1 MPKIRAECLPES
13 EELRM
18 TAATNIDDA
27 EVARFARLSAQWWDP
42 NGKFKPLHALA
53 PARLRFIRD
62 VVDTHFDGDFDA
74 RHPLKDKRV
83 LDVGCGG
90 GLVSEPLARM
100 GGTVTAIDPSS
111 ENIGIARAH
120 ASETGVSVDYRAVTA
135 ESLVEAGETFDLVTC
150 LEVIEHVPS
159 PDSFVG
165 TLSKLIKPDGC
176 LILSTLNRTMKS
188 YALAIV
194 GAEYVLGW
202 LERGTHDWN
211 RFLTPDELAD
221 FAGAVNLEVF
231 ERSGIVFNP
240 LTGVW
245 TTSGDMDVNYM
256 LAARPSPHS
265 AGLSSTIGSA
275 GE

>member
-1 MPKIRAECLPES
+1 
-13 EELRM
+13 M
-18 TAATNIDDA
+18 TAKTNIDDA
-27 EVARFARLSAQWWDP
+27 EVTRFARLSAEWWDP

-62 VVDTHFDGDFDA
+62 TVDTTFAADFGE
-74 RHPLKDKRV
+74 RRPLTGRRV

-90 GLVSEPLARM
+90 GLVSEPMARM
-100 GGTVTAIDPSS
+100 GGQVTAIDPGE

-120 ASETGVSVDYRAVTA
+120 AKKSGVSVDYRAVTA
-135 ESLVEAGETFDLVTC
+135 ESLVEAGETYDLVTC

-159 PDSFVG
+159 PEAFVA
-165 TLSKLIKPDGC
+165 TLAQLVKPDGC

-211 RFLTPDELAD
+211 RFITPDELAA
-221 FAGAVNLEVF
+221 FAQAANLEEF
-231 ERSGIVFNP
+231 ERAGIIFNP
-240 LTGVW
+240 LSGAW
-245 TTSGDMDVNYM
+245 SLSGDLDVNYM
-256 LAARPSPHS
+256 MAVRPM
-265 AGLSSTIGSA
+265 STA
-275 GE
+275 

>member
-1 MPKIRAECLPES
+1 
-13 EELRM
+13 M
-18 TAATNIDDA
+18 TAGQTDLPNIDDA
-27 EVARFARLSAQWWDP
+27 EVARFARLSSEWWDP

-53 PARLRFIRD
+53 PARLRFVRD
-62 VVDTHFDGDFDA
+62 VVDSHFAADFDA
-74 RHPLKDKRV
+74 RRPLKGKRV

-100 GGTVTAIDPSS
+100 GGNVVAIDPSE

-120 ASETGVSVDYRAVTA
+120 AAQSGVAVDYRAVTA
-135 ESLVEAGETFDLVTC
+135 ESLVAADERFDLVTC

-159 PDSFVG
+159 PGAFVE
-165 TLSKLIKPDGC
+165 TLSQLVAPGGC

-211 RFLTPDELAD
+211 RFLTPDELTALTEQS
-221 FAGAVNLEVF
+221 GLQVF

-240 LTGVW
+240 LSGAW

-256 LAARPSPHS
+256 LAARQDV
-265 AGLSSTIGSA
+265 
-275 GE
+275 